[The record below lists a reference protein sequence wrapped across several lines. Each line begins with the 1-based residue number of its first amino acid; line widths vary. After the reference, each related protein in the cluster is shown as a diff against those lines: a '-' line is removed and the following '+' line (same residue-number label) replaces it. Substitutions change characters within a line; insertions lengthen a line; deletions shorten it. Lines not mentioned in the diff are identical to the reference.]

1 MDTESPPET
10 ARQLLPPRVAV
21 PACDRLSSRHAFAG
35 DSWGQAWLAAI
46 AAKLECS
53 CCGCVGGLSQHPHQ
67 GCQHEVPLVNVQLHV
82 WLLCGAGAA
91 AAGAGAADG
100 GLPRIPLAD
109 VVVGPRLSAEG
120 ANGVVHSGVYRAR
133 SLHGVAL
140 AELALPVALK
150 VRPVWEVHE
159 ALWGFVGT

>member
-1 MDTESPPET
+1 LAGCYHRVTAMQMLRLRRAVCHSVRPN
-10 ARQLLPPRVAV
+10 ARQHEFPR
-21 PACDRLSSRHAFAG
+21 
-35 DSWGQAWLAAI
+35 
-46 AAKLECS
+46 
-53 CCGCVGGLSQHPHQ
+53 
-67 GCQHEVPLVNVQLHV
+67 VNVQLHV

-120 ANGVVHSGVYRAR
+120 ANGVVHGGVYRAR

-140 AELALPVALK
+140 AELALPEALK
-150 VRPVWEVHE
+150 MRPVWEVHE
-159 ALWGFVGT
+159 ALRGFVGT